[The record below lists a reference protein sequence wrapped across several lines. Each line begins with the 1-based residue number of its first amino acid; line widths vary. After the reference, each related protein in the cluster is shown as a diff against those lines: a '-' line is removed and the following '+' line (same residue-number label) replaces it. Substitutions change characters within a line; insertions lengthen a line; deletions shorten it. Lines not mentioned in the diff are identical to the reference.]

1 MIKSN
6 STIRIRILSNL
17 TTRRKRDGL
26 RELKKRERV
35 LREQRRPQRGK
46 MNRVKQRQKRSPQL
60 SDFPDS
66 VNQ

>member
-35 LREQRRPQRGK
+35 LREQRRPQREK
-46 MNRVKQRQKRSPQL
+46 KNRVKQRQKRSPQL